1 MARGVRKFIR
11 YLNGDEEELRD
22 FVFDVK
28 EMTCGE
34 IATNFEQL
42 LQALQ
47 TLTESPAEELDR
59 LNHLFWSYSNEN
71 ACEIIIERALQFTPL
86 MRQLPT
92 LYSFDIFDTLISRKC
107 LYPTTIFSYVQSK
120 MCTGTMDFPP
130 YLLTNYSAVR
140 QQCEQNVR
148 EYYKKSVLLR
158 NDDHFEI

>member
-1 MARGVRKFIR
+1 
-11 YLNGDEEELRD
+11 
-22 FVFDVK
+22 
-28 EMTCGE
+28 
-34 IATNFEQL
+34 
-42 LQALQ
+42 
-47 TLTESPAEELDR
+47 
-59 LNHLFWSYSNEN
+59 
-71 ACEIIIERALQFTPL
+71 

-158 NDDHFEI
+158 NE

>member
-1 MARGVRKFIR
+1 MRRSSTILPIFYDFMARGVRKFIR

-47 TLTESPAEELDR
+47 TLTESPVEELDR

-71 ACEIIIERALQFTPL
+71 ACRDHYRTRTSI
-86 MRQLPT
+86 
-92 LYSFDIFDTLISRKC
+92 YSFDA
-107 LYPTTIFSYVQSK
+107 PAPNAVQ
-120 MCTGTMDFPP
+120 
-130 YLLTNYSAVR
+130 L
-140 QQCEQNVR
+140 
-148 EYYKKSVLLR
+148 
-158 NDDHFEI
+158 

>member
-1 MARGVRKFIR
+1 MNIAQNLLFWDNANDIYEIFEDVDAAIIDYSSIFYDFMARGVRKFIR

-71 ACEIIIERALQFTPL
+71 ACEIIIERALH
-86 MRQLPT
+86 
-92 LYSFDIFDTLISRKC
+92 
-107 LYPTTIFSYVQSK
+107 
-120 MCTGTMDFPP
+120 
-130 YLLTNYSAVR
+130 LL
-140 QQCEQNVR
+140 
-148 EYYKKSVLLR
+148 L
-158 NDDHFEI
+158 